1 MVTEQQLKEIIKK
14 LWIKSVTE
22 IPSDVVAA
30 LKRAREKETN
40 MRAMNYLDL
49 FIKNAE
55 LAAQKQI
62 AVCTDTGIPTF
73 FIKTPFGFPF
83 TGDLRKVF
91 NEAFHELT
99 FGDFPMRSM
108 VIDPLTGKDNGDNT
122 AKNVPLIHAEI
133 DNGIDYLEM
142 CAMPKAAA
150 PGTWSAL
157 KVFPP
162 SVGVDGVKKFVL
174 ETALGKGISFS
185 NPCFPIIVGVGIGAP
200 LEEISLLATLASI
213 RPIGIH
219 NPEPVFAKLEDDLY
233 EALNMSQTGPMGSG
247 GDTTVLA
254 VNIEYSG
261 ILRPWMP
268 VAVNL
273 NCWTGR
279 RAVCHIS
286 FDGRVEYL

>member
-133 DNGIDYLEM
+133 DNALHADSYTLIQNCCDVILSIID
-142 CAMPKAAA
+142 KRQNWRK
-150 PGTWSAL
+150 PGNRWNALLMHLFQHFNPALCIADIWLQYSAQ
-157 KVFPP
+157 
-162 SVGVDGVKKFVL
+162 
-174 ETALGKGISFS
+174 I
-185 NPCFPIIVGVGIGAP
+185 IIVGCKCHLHHAFCR
-200 LEEISLLATLASI
+200 T
-213 RPIGIH
+213 
-219 NPEPVFAKLEDDLY
+219 
-233 EALNMSQTGPMGSG
+233 
-247 GDTTVLA
+247 
-254 VNIEYSG
+254 
-261 ILRPWMP
+261 
-268 VAVNL
+268 VNL
-273 NCWTGR
+273 
-279 RAVCHIS
+279 
-286 FDGRVEYL
+286 